1 MFTAPN
7 RKSIQKIL
15 EISCHYCVWM
25 VDPVHRVVRVPE
37 QRVGETGLEE
47 VHRKEGG
54 DSDDLV
60 KENVD
65 ALPVPDVLA
74 GPLLAQP
81 QEAGGGQGKE
91 LLEPVL
97 DVVMTTDAEQAA
109 KQLVDG
115 RGQAVDVVTVTLQLS
130 LGRSSVLFFIIHRRT
145 RILFVVNVFVY
156 YGGCSQDFTWRSN
169 LAK

>member
-1 MFTAPN
+1 M
-7 RKSIQKIL
+7 
-15 EISCHYCVWM
+15 
-25 VDPVHRVVRVPE
+25 
-37 QRVGETGLEE
+37 
-47 VHRKEGG
+47 
-54 DSDDLV
+54 

-130 LGRSSVLFFIIHRRT
+130 LGRSSVLYFIIHRRT

-156 YGGCSQDFTWRSN
+156 YGGWWVFTRFHME
-169 LAK
+169 K